1 MEAGTIISLLALVL
15 VIVGNIIA
23 ITRFSTKQEVT
34 LASVQAAFREFKENI
49 HTSIKD
55 LKEDVN
61 QKIVNNQQETSKHF
75 ERLEKKQDKHN
86 NLIERMAI
94 VEQSTKSAHK
104 RLDEITG
111 VNK

>member
-1 MEAGTIISLLALVL
+1 M
-15 VIVGNIIA
+15 
-23 ITRFSTKQEVT
+23 RFS
-34 LASVQAAFREFKENI
+34 SVDKENI

-61 QKIVNNQQETSKHF
+61 QKISDLKEDVNQKITNNQQETSKHF

-94 VEQSTKSAHK
+94 VEQSTKSAHHRIDSIEGGNRGNISK
-104 RLDEITG
+104 R
-111 VNK
+111 N